1 MRIHKIPG
9 LIWSASVNVFRP
21 WLQGRIYFHRIFRL
35 LYRTYISL
43 AFSNMSGGSRE
54 GYKRSGEYGLLK
66 SLKRHFKDRDDLV
79 FFDGGA
85 NRGTY
90 SAMIE
95 EIYAD
100 KHIEIYAF
108 EPIEEMYKVC
118 LQTVLQTKV
127 YNLALGNMQEQKDI
141 YYSPDHYPSLFYV
154 KESLDPT
161 NSTNA
166 HTIHETTIDNFC
178 KEEGIKHIDF
188 LKLDIEGYEL
198 PALQGAQHM
207 MPYIKCMQL
216 ELGYPLKDGR
226 YYFQDFWQLL
236 SKDYDLFIILKDG
249 IFKIKQYQ
257 NSLEMCLVEPINLFC
272 ARKELHFKY

>member
-1 MRIHKIPG
+1 M
-9 LIWSASVNVFRP
+9 
-21 WLQGRIYFHRIFRL
+21 
-35 LYRTYISL
+35 
-43 AFSNMSGGSRE
+43 
-54 GYKRSGEYGLLK
+54 
-66 SLKRHFKDRDDLV
+66 

-85 NRGTY
+85 NHGTY

-118 LQTVLQTKV
+118 LQTVLQAKV
-127 YNLALGNMQEQKDI
+127 YNLALGNMQGQKDI
-141 YYSPDHYPSLFYV
+141 YYSSDQCPSLFYV

-161 NSTNA
+161 NSTNT

-216 ELGYPLKDGR
+216 EVGYPLKDGR
-226 YYFQDFWQLL
+226 YYFPRFLAT
-236 SKDYDLFIILKDG
+236 
-249 IFKIKQYQ
+249 
-257 NSLEMCLVEPINLFC
+257 LV
-272 ARKELHFKY
+272 